1 MSITDKTVLKMGS
14 IETENIKTLQ
24 KKLGIKTD
32 GFYGPVTRDTVKAKQ
47 KALGLYVD
55 GIAGPVT
62 LRALGLLKAPTI
74 TAGPLQKKHMA
85 IVGVFTTFTGF
96 YNKIYNYYRYG
107 YYFNGQLSLQ
117 QEIDPKTPKNCVD
130 LAQLL
135 HALAHEMKGYLVRFI
150 GIFCPV
156 DEINHAYIEIKGGEF
171 GENWTAAD
179 GAAAAKNNYKLGT
192 HWCSGA
198 KTVNPAWIPS
208 EDL

>member
-1 MSITDKTVLKMGS
+1 MSITDKTVLKIGS
-14 IETENIKTLQ
+14 TETENIKTLQ

-55 GIAGPVT
+55 GIAGLVT

-74 TAGPLQKKHMA
+74 TAGPLQTKLMA
-85 IVGVFTTFTGF
+85 VVGVFTTFTGF

-107 YYFNGQLSLQ
+107 YYFNGQLTLQ

-135 HALAHEMKGYLVRFI
+135 HALGHEMKGYLVRFI

-156 DEINHAYIEIKGGEF
+156 DKINHAYIELIGNEF
-171 GENWTAAD
+171 NDWTSAD
-179 GAAAAKNNYKLGT
+179 VAAAAKNNYKLNS

-198 KTVNPAWIPS
+198 KTVNPAWILS